1 MLENNDKNSRVRILN
16 NQVEPLLLVQAWCFL
31 KCLNWNRE
39 TLTSLYNLSNIWSKE
54 NTLLT
59 RLPSHNATS
68 CCSIVLIWV
77 YHLSCCFST
86 LLDET
91 LEYLS
96 SPSIWSSFVL
106 LLTHSLI
113 DTQKGI
119 QQHSHCQLS
128 TMHSCFCISESF
140 FYFNIVL
147 IPLTSVKE
155 PKQPLSPYYRIR
167 SQQIYKRP
175 SHKC

>member
-1 MLENNDKNSRVRILN
+1 MKL
-16 NQVEPLLLVQAWCFL
+16 
-31 KCLNWNRE
+31 RE
-39 TLTSLYNLSNIWSKE
+39 FFAHTTL
-54 NTLLT
+54 
-59 RLPSHNATS
+59 SHNATS

-77 YHLSCCFST
+77 CHLSFCFST

-96 SPSIWSSFVL
+96 SPSIWNCSSFNL

-113 DTQKGI
+113 DTQTGI

-155 PKQPLSPYYRIR
+155 PKQPLSPYYRNR